1 MSDGYPLHE
10 PALSWEPATS
20 AFDALPAAN
29 DAPPR
34 VGEDDLVRLAEWLP
48 RLGPVLWVHREP
60 RHPSHERACVTPRG
74 VLLLDHPALLALGRA
89 HDLVAGSTITPQ
101 GPREWLALRD
111 AQGRIQAKLFLL
123 PDTDYLAWDRMLADF
138 GERLQREETTAPS
151 SRWQAPMSYL
161 RGALTRLGAPWRA
174 QLLAFSVR
182 RLPWVQAL
190 GAQRPST
197 VSPIGLGLAQAIAAD
212 ERADGLG
219 AASVS

>member
-10 PALSWEPATS
+10 PTLSWEPATTGFEP
-20 AFDALPAAN
+20 APAAN

-34 VGEDDLVRLAEWLP
+34 VRDDDLLRLADWLP
-48 RLGPVLWVHREP
+48 RLGPVLWVHRGP
-60 RHPSHERACVTPRG
+60 RHPPHERACVTARG
-74 VLLLDHPALLALGRA
+74 VMLIDHPALLALGRA
-89 HDLVAGSTITPQ
+89 VDLVAGSTVTPH

-111 AQGRIQAKLFLL
+111 AHGRVQAKLFLL

-138 GERLQREETTAPS
+138 GERLQREEAVAAC
-151 SRWQAPMSYL
+151 SRWQAPISYL

-174 QLLAFSVR
+174 QLLTFSVQ

-190 GAQRPST
+190 GAQRPASL
-197 VSPIGLGLAQAIAAD
+197 SALGRGLAEAIAAD

-219 AASVS
+219 AAAI